1 MANEPVFSEQEASKI
16 IQRAVE
22 LSEQENT
29 EVYKPGVTRDELERI
44 AKEVGVPTAAL
55 ARAIAEAAKAHP
67 GRQPFRLAEEFERV
81 VEGEL
86 DPSQYDLVIDGL
98 KPMAKAG
105 QPLASQVGRT
115 LSMTTWTGVGQAKVD
130 LTSRNGRTKVK
141 VRSNALL
148 QAVMTLH
155 PAFITSIIAM
165 GALTERGMAGLGAG
179 IAIAAMS
186 VGATLFSI
194 LTRRGHQKAE
204 HLADQLK
211 DKIQETIAEEGV
223 QQSQASDPQIEQE
236 RKMIVES

>member
-29 EVYKPGVTRDELERI
+29 EVYKPGVTRGELERI

-55 ARAIAEAAKAHP
+55 ARAIAEAARTHP
-67 GRQPFRLAEEFERV
+67 GKQPFRLTEEFERV

-86 DPSQYDLVIDGL
+86 DPSQYDLVIEGL

-148 QAVMTLH
+148 QALMTLH

-194 LTRRGHQKAE
+194 LTRSGHQKAE
-204 HLADQLK
+204 ILADQLK
-211 DKIQETIAEEGV
+211 DKIQETIAEEGATPM
-223 QQSQASDPQIEQE
+223 QASDLQIEKE
-236 RKMIVES
+236 KKVILES